1 MRSAKPFCFFLLFL
15 VACAVLP
22 PQKDAKPGTITCQTD
37 AGCKKYHPQ
46 AVCSQPVC
54 ECPPDKPC
62 DCPKRCTWDLPPG
75 GITEEKPNDFLEN
88 PSFCN
93 VDADCTCGGIDAKT
107 DNCFVGNKLYASK
120 YVDFSRDCPDFCTG
134 IAAHLETRCVS
145 NECMNVPREG
155 WNQPVACTEE
165 AKLCPDGSAVGR
177 TGPNCEFAPC
187 PGVGCST
194 DNDCVPAACCHAT
207 SCVPVTNAPNCGGVA
222 CTMNCAPGTMDCGGG
237 CECQNSQC
245 VARLNSELGGEIIEE
260 PGDLSNTHWLCE
272 DGSWKETPE
281 GCFEN
286 YCIAK
291 GDCQLMGVKGPC
303 GSYLIGGPTKTL
315 HKPPV
320 YYEDRCGAEQCSIIS
335 ALCVPPE
342 QQPRITGFDCVD
354 TRCVVRY
361 AQ

>member
-1 MRSAKPFCFFLLFL
+1 MRLAKYFFLLFL
-15 VACAVLP
+15 VACAVVP
-22 PQKDAKPGTITCQTD
+22 PQQPPEQPPKP
-37 AGCKKYHPQ
+37 
-46 AVCSQPVC
+46 VQP
-54 ECPPDKPC
+54 
-62 DCPKRCTWDLPPG
+62 
-75 GITEEKPNDFLEN
+75 NMLEVA
-88 PSFCN
+88 SYCN
-93 VDADCTCGGIDAKT
+93 SDADCTCGGIDTKT
-107 DNCFVGNKLYASK
+107 DDCFVGNKLYASK

-145 NECMNVPREG
+145 NECRNVPREG
-155 WNQPVACTEE
+155 WNKPVACTEE

-187 PGVGCST
+187 PGEECST
-194 DNDCVPAACCHAT
+194 NADCVPAQCCHAT
-207 SCVPVTNAPNCGGVA
+207 SCVPAGEAPKCDGVA
-222 CTMNCAPGTMDCGGG
+222 CTMNCAPGTIDCGGG
-237 CECQNSQC
+237 CACQSNRC
-245 VARLNSELGGEIIEE
+245 VARLVSEQDAGS
-260 PGDLSNTHWLCE
+260 DLSNAHWLCE
-272 DGSWKETPE
+272 DASWKETPE

-291 GDCQLMGVKGPC
+291 GDCQLMGVTGPC
-303 GSYLIGGPTKTL
+303 GPYLLGGPTKTL

-354 TRCVVRY
+354 TKCVVRY